1 MAFIGILAFSFLHG
15 VNNCGCS
22 SHTYS
27 VTIPFSLKKFVKTH
41 GSAVFGCWQFW
52 FDEKILPYFSL
63 DTFDITTKKSW
74 NRILTLTI
82 LISRQNFRENA
93 TVVSYFAIYNFSFT
107 KLNPLKRKNS
117 VLVCCQQFWFHD
129 KNPWKRNGSL
139 LFLMLTILI

>member
-63 DTFDITTKKSW
+63 DTFGFTTKKSW
-74 NRILTLTI
+74 KRKDSVVYWRWQFWFHYKISVKTQRLSRILPFTILVSRIKSVKTQKFCLGLLSAI
-82 LISRQNFRENA
+82 LISR
-93 TVVSYFAIYNFSFT
+93 
-107 KLNPLKRKNS
+107 
-117 VLVCCQQFWFHD
+117 
-129 KNPWKRNGSL
+129 
-139 LFLMLTILI
+139 